1 MVKFLRRNQVLLT
14 SGLFLLLSL
23 VLLSFNREEERR
35 FDPLGVAFLEILRP
49 FQLAV
54 SAVTETAGSTWTA
67 YFSLVRTSQENETLR
82 EQVRLLESERHRSAE
97 VELQNQR
104 LKLLLNFRAQLPQ
117 EAIAARIVGRD
128 STGLFDSFTLDRGER
143 DGVSPSM
150 AVVCDDGVVG
160 RIAQVS
166 PRASRVLLITNH
178 NSGVDATIQRTR
190 ARGIVEGVLEADA
203 RMKYLKRTEDVVV
216 GDIIVTSGLDG
227 IYPKGIRIGRI
238 MEVTKKKYGLF
249 QVAQIV
255 PSVDFSRLEE
265 VLIVTSKPPSRA
277 KRSALRGEEP
287 AVEEAVVSQGGGEG
301 TPG

>member
-23 VLLSFNREEERR
+23 VLLSFNREGERR

-49 FQLAV
+49 FQVAV
-54 SAVTETAGSTWTA
+54 SAVSRTAGSTWTT

-82 EQVRLLESERHRSAE
+82 ERVRRLESERHRSAE

-104 LKLLLNFRAQLPQ
+104 LKLLLNFRAQLPE

-190 ARGIVEGVLEADA
+190 ARGIVEGVLGADA

-238 MEVTKKKYGLF
+238 MEVTKKEYGLF

-265 VLIVTSKPPSRA
+265 VLIVTSQPLLASEAFRA
-277 KRSALRGEEP
+277 PREEP
-287 AVEEAVVSQGGGEG
+287 AVEEVVVSQGGAEG